1 MNIFP
6 VTLEG
11 KFVRLEPQSDK
22 HIGDYLVASEPE
34 EIWTYLPFGPFKT
47 VEEWR
52 RMLHWGDSQP
62 PPMKSLWF
70 AIIRQSDG
78 HAIGATGY
86 NYIFYTDCA
95 VEIGGTWLHP
105 SVWRTPINTECK
117 YLMLRHAFE
126 TIGCIRVQFKTD
138 ARNTRSQ
145 RAIERLG
152 AVKEA
157 VLRNHMITRGGFV
170 RDSFVYSILD
180 TEWHAVKSRL
190 EGFLNRPYA

>member
-1 MNIFP
+1 MNILP
-6 VTLEG
+6 ITLEG
-11 KFVRLEPQSDK
+11 KFVRLEPQSEK
-22 HIGDYLVASEPE
+22 HITGYLAASEPE
-34 EIWTYLPFGPFKT
+34 EIWTYLPFGPFKS

-52 RMLHWGDSQP
+52 KMLEWSDSQP
-62 PPMKSLWF
+62 LPRKSLWF
-70 AIIRQSDG
+70 AIIRRADERVV
-78 HAIGATGY
+78 GATGY
-86 NYIFYTDCA
+86 NQIFHADCA

-105 SVWRTPINTECK
+105 SVWRTAINTECK

-126 TIGCIRVQFKTD
+126 LLGCTRVQLKTD
-138 ARNTRSQ
+138 ARNLRSQ

-157 VLRNHMITRGGFV
+157 VLRKHMITRGGFV

-180 TEWHAVKSRL
+180 REWHAVKSRL